1 MSNPVRKKLQH
12 IQQSLKVPK
21 NQYNSFGKYNYRSC
35 EDILENVKPLL
46 QQENLTLVFGDT
58 VEEMPT
64 SGRTFLQ
71 TTVSLLDTESSEI
84 LTVKA
89 YAELPMEQKGM
100 TLSQITGSASSY
112 ARKYALNGLFAI
124 DDTKDPDSM
133 EQGTPTME
141 QGTPTKEK
149 ANGNSAATKDQLKK
163 ELVQILQAKQIPLEQ
178 LTAYLQEHY
187 GTNKVNQLNI
197 NQIQRLKVVVASW

>member
-1 MSNPVRKKLQH
+1 MPKSIRQKLQH
-12 IQQSLKVPK
+12 IQQALKAPK
-21 NQYNSFGKYNYRSC
+21 NQYNSFGKYAYRSC

-84 LTVKA
+84 LNVKA
-89 YAELPMEQKGM
+89 YAELPTEQKGM
-100 TLSQITGSASSY
+100 NLSQITGSASSY

-124 DDTKDPDSM
+124 DDTKDHDSM
-133 EQGTPTME
+133 EQGI
-141 QGTPTKEK
+141 PTKEK

-163 ELVQILQAKQIPLEQ
+163 ELVQILQAKQIPLER
-178 LTAYLQEHY
+178 LTEYLTQNY
-187 GTNKVNQLNI
+187 GTNQLNSLNI
-197 NQIQRLKVVVASW
+197 NQIQRLKQLVATW